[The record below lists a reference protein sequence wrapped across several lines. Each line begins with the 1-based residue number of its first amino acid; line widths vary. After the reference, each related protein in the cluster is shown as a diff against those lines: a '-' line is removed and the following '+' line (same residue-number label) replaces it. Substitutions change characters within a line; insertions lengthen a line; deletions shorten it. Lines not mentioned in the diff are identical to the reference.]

1 MTHIEQIYRQ
11 QVVKIYN
18 RIPLTGLPERDP
30 RLNDIP
36 LDKIFIKLTLESKVS
51 ALALESKVS
60 ALALEDSKA
69 SALALKSKASALE
82 DEDFLRHQWER
93 EQLAERSPEP
103 IALASALQK
112 YPRLL
117 ITGAPGSGKTTL
129 LRWLA
134 VIFANQQQ
142 AEPDRLGAYFTEA
155 AIPIVIELRRF
166 YPRFKE
172 LIDDPATF
180 DLAEVITS
188 YVGKDK
194 QFEGV
199 SEQWMSETLAHKPCL
214 LLIDGLDEIATQN
227 VRQRFLEALAAF
239 VQNQTFAKV
248 RCLLTTRPHGFR
260 DVSLSAQFQRT
271 EIQAFTVDEVAEFI
285 RHWYETAYE
294 FDYQD
299 EAHAL
304 ISAIQANQRV
314 TEIAQNPLLC
324 TIIAIIY
331 RNNRVL
337 PNRRVELYFKCC
349 EALLDTWERN
359 KLIKESGLIGGFD
372 WQTKLELLM
381 PVAYWFHEHH
391 EQLAMPEEAVVKQ
404 LAHALERL
412 RKKSGLASSN
422 KPIEQ
427 EARDFIKA
435 IRDRSGLLQG
445 RGDGTLEFTHRTF
458 QEYLAARHIA
468 ALPDPIYID
477 RVMAHLHQAWWREV
491 HLLVIGHLGSC
502 GGGDAEKAERLLLT
516 ILNVY
521 KAPSRWLLPPTN
533 QWLFLLNLGKWLPRF
548 QWQKRLAWHL
558 MREFELAAQG
568 YADCAIS
575 AKTRTLTTTF
585 SQFAEQRVSKWI
597 NNPFYEAQLSFLLT
611 ILKQQALPRET
622 VIAIFIKALQDQDK
636 YVRRV
641 AAESLGQLGE
651 TSPKVIDAL
660 LLVLQNK
667 KMWMRSA
674 AAKSLGQLGKTSSKV
689 IDALLLALQDEEWYV
704 RRAAASSLGQLGE
717 TSPKVIDALL
727 LALQNQDGY
736 IRYTVASSLG
746 QLGKTSPKVI
756 DALLL
761 ALQDKDEDMRRAA
774 ANSLGQLG
782 ETSPKV
788 IDALLLAL
796 QDEDV
801 QGAAASSLGQ
811 LGETSPKVIDALLLA
826 LQNQDG
832 YIRYTVA
839 SSLGQLGKT
848 SPKVID
854 ALLLALQDKDEDMR
868 RAAANSLGQLGET
881 SPKVIDAL
889 LLALQD
895 EDEYVRCFAAK
906 NLGQL
911 GETSPKV
918 IDALLLALQDNKF
931 WVQRA
936 AAESLGQLGET
947 NPKVIDAL
955 LLALLDKYEE
965 VRFAAAGSLGQLGE
979 TSPKV
984 IDALLLAL
992 QDNKPWMQGAAAESL
1007 GQLGERSP
1015 KVIDALLLALQDKDE
1030 EVRRAAAESLGQL
1043 GETSPKVI
1051 DALLLALL
1059 DKDEDMRRA
1068 AANSLGQLGE
1078 TSPKV
1083 IDALLLALLD
1093 KDEDMRRAA
1102 AYSLGDLGETSPK
1115 VIDALLLALQD
1126 KEYFVR
1132 IAAVKSLGQLKIE
1145 AEAQLQP
1152 VLIALNRSLHD
1163 NDDDVRG
1170 EAYESLRKLLDGL
1183 PIPGYRWK
1191 PLAKQ
1196 QKTQKLRLLSLV
1208 FVLIGLI
1215 GLLFAFQLPVIAG
1228 IVGFIF
1234 TVVVGGTQL
1243 WLWLKEWWQQ

>member
-1 MTHIEQIYRQ
+1 MTDIEQIYRQ
-11 QVVKIYN
+11 HVVKIYN
-18 RIPLTGLPERDP
+18 RIPLTGLPERAQG
-30 RLNDIP
+30 LSYIP
-36 LDKIFIKLTLESKVS
+36 VDKIFIKLAMAVQSVFKPTSRFEPLESKTD
-51 ALALESKVS
+51 ALTLKDA
-60 ALALEDSKA
+60 KA
-69 SALALKSKASALE
+69 DMESKASALE
-82 DEDFLRHQWER
+82 EEYEKRRDVESKASALEEEYEKRRQWER
-93 EQLAERSPEP
+93 EQLVERSPKP

-134 VIFANQQQ
+134 VIFATQQQ
-142 AEPDRLGAYFTEA
+142 AEPDRLGAYFSEA

-194 QFEGV
+194 LFEGV

-214 LLIDGLDEIATQN
+214 LLIDGLDEIASQN

-285 RHWYETAYE
+285 QHWYETAYE

-299 EAHAL
+299 EAQAL
-304 ISAIQANQRV
+304 ISAIQDNQRV

-381 PVAYWFHEHH
+381 PVAYWFHEHS

-404 LAHALERL
+404 LAHALGML

-445 RGDGTLEFTHRTF
+445 RGDDTLEFTHRTF

-468 ALPDPIYID
+468 ALPEPIYID
-477 RVMAHLHQAWWREV
+477 TVMVHLHQAWWREV
-491 HLLVIGHLGSC
+491 HLLVIGHLGSS
-502 GGGDAEKAERLLLT
+502 GGGDAERAERLLLT

-533 QWLFLLNLGKWLPRF
+533 PWLNWLKLGKWFPRF
-548 QWQKRLAWHL
+548 QWQKQLAWHL

-575 AKTRTLTTTF
+575 AKTQILTTTF
-585 SQFAEQRVSKWI
+585 SELAERRVSKWF
-597 NNPFYEAQLSFLLT
+597 NNSFYDAQLSFLLT
-611 ILKQQALPRET
+611 ILKQQALPREA
-622 VIAIFIKALQDQDK
+622 VIAIFRKALQDQDEN
-636 YVRRV
+636 VRGV
-641 AAESLGQLGE
+641 ATFSLRQLGE
-651 TSPKVIDAL
+651 TNPK
-660 LLVLQNK
+660 
-667 KMWMRSA
+667 
-674 AAKSLGQLGKTSSKV
+674 
-689 IDALLLALQDEEWYV
+689 E
-704 RRAAASSLGQLGE
+704 
-717 TSPKVIDALL
+717 IDALL
-727 LALQNQDGY
+727 LALQNEN
-736 IRYTVASSLG
+736 
-746 QLGKTSPKVI
+746 
-756 DALLL
+756 
-761 ALQDKDEDMRRAA
+761 EDFWVRRAA
-774 ANSLGQLG
+774 AFSLR
-782 ETSPKV
+782 E
-788 IDALLLAL
+788 
-796 QDEDV
+796 
-801 QGAAASSLGQ
+801 
-811 LGETSPKVIDALLLA
+811 
-826 LQNQDG
+826 
-832 YIRYTVA
+832 
-839 SSLGQLGKT
+839 
-848 SPKVID
+848 
-854 ALLLALQDKDEDMR
+854 
-868 RAAANSLGQLGET
+868 
-881 SPKVIDAL
+881 
-889 LLALQD
+889 
-895 EDEYVRCFAAK
+895 
-906 NLGQL
+906 L

-918 IDALLLALQDNKF
+918 IDALLLALQDNKS
-931 WVQRA
+931 WVQ
-936 AAESLGQLGET
+936 
-947 NPKVIDAL
+947 
-955 LLALLDKYEE
+955 
-965 VRFAAAGSLGQLGE
+965 
-979 TSPKV
+979 
-984 IDALLLAL
+984 
-992 QDNKPWMQGAAAESL
+992 
-1007 GQLGERSP
+1007 
-1015 KVIDALLLALQDKDE
+1015 
-1030 EVRRAAAESLGQL
+1030 RAAAESLGQL

-1051 DALLLALL
+1051 DALLLALQ
-1059 DKDEDMRRA
+1059 DEDKYMRRA
-1068 AANSLGQLGE
+1068 TTLSLGQLGE

-1083 IDALLLALLD
+1083 IDALLLALRDQEKSVRSAAAKSLGQLGETSPKVIYALLLALQD
-1093 KDEDMRRAA
+1093 KEDWVQRAA
-1102 AYSLGDLGETSPK
+1102 AESLGQLGETSPK

-1126 KEYFVR
+1126 EDKYMRRAAALSLGQLDETSPKVIDALLLALQDKDVRRAAAGSLGQLGETSPKVIDALLLALHDEDKYMRHAAAGSLGRLGETSPKVIDALLLALQDEDKYMRHATALSLGQLGETSPKVIDALLLALQDEYEYVR
-1132 IAAVKSLGQLKIE
+1132 GAAAESLGQLKIE

-1152 VLIALNRSLHD
+1152 VLIALNRRLHD
-1163 NDDDVRG
+1163 NNEMVRRQ
-1170 EAYESLRKLLDGL
+1170 AYESLRKLLDGL

-1243 WLWLKEWWQQ
+1243 WLWLKEWWKSYT

>member
-796 QDEDV
+796 QDED
-801 QGAAASSLGQ
+801 
-811 LGETSPKVIDALLLA
+811 
-826 LQNQDG
+826 
-832 YIRYTVA
+832 
-839 SSLGQLGKT
+839 
-848 SPKVID
+848 
-854 ALLLALQDKDEDMR
+854 
-868 RAAANSLGQLGET
+868 
-881 SPKVIDAL
+881 
-889 LLALQD
+889 
-895 EDEYVRCFAAK
+895 EYVRCFAAK

>member
-36 LDKIFIKLTLESKVS
+36 LDKIFIKLT
-51 ALALESKVS
+51 LESKVS

-796 QDEDV
+796 QDED
-801 QGAAASSLGQ
+801 
-811 LGETSPKVIDALLLA
+811 
-826 LQNQDG
+826 
-832 YIRYTVA
+832 
-839 SSLGQLGKT
+839 
-848 SPKVID
+848 
-854 ALLLALQDKDEDMR
+854 
-868 RAAANSLGQLGET
+868 
-881 SPKVIDAL
+881 
-889 LLALQD
+889 
-895 EDEYVRCFAAK
+895 EYVRCFAAK

-1030 EVRRAAAESLGQL
+1030 EVRRAAAE
-1043 GETSPKVI
+1043 
-1051 DALLLALL
+1051 
-1059 DKDEDMRRA
+1059 
-1068 AANSLGQLGE
+1068 SLGQLGE